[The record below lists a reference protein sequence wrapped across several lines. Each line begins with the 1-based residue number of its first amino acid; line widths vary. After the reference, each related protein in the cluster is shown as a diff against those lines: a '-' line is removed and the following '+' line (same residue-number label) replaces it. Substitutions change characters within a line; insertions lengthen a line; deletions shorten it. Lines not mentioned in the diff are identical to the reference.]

1 VIMYPAANSWVPA
14 PIILKYA
21 MPHYHA
27 YSDKELAYLLN
38 DSDEVAFTEIYNRFY
53 GILYRHG
60 YKSLPDPEALKDV
73 LQEVFVYLWNNRE
86 SINPEENLAAY
97 LYTAV
102 RNKLLNNFRHLKIKN
117 DYITSFQNYLDTNK
131 QPEADEAIRI
141 KQLIAIV
148 EAEVAMLPAQMR
160 LIFQMSRNNN
170 FSHQEIADQLNI
182 SVLTVR
188 KQVNNSLK
196 ILRLKLGSKFFL
208 LFF

>member
-1 VIMYPAANSWVPA
+1 
-14 PIILKYA
+14 
-21 MPHYHA
+21 MPHYDA

-38 DSDEVAFTEIYNRFY
+38 DGDEAAFTEIYNRFY
-53 GILYRHG
+53 GVLYRHG

-73 LQEVFVYLWNNRE
+73 LQEVFVYLWNNRKN
-86 SINPEENLAAY
+86 INAEEKLVSY

-117 DYITSFQNYLDTNK
+117 DYIISFQNYLDTNN

-148 EAEVAMLPAQMR
+148 ETEVALLPSQMR

-170 FSHQEIADQLNI
+170 FTHQEIADQLNI

>member
-1 VIMYPAANSWVPA
+1 
-14 PIILKYA
+14 
-21 MPHYHA
+21 MPHYRA
-27 YSDKELAYLLN
+27 YSDKELAYLLK
-38 DSDEVAFTEIYNRFY
+38 DSDETAFTEIYNRFY
-53 GILYRHG
+53 GILYRHA
-60 YKSLPDPEALKDV
+60 YKSLPDAEALKDV
-73 LQEVFVYLWNNRE
+73 LQEVFVYLWNNRD
-86 SINPEENLAAY
+86 SINPEDNLAAY

-102 RNKLLNNFRHLKIKN
+102 RNKILNNFRHLKIKN
-117 DYITSFQNYLDTNK
+117 DYIISFQNYLDTNK

-148 EAEVAMLPAQMR
+148 EAEVAMLPTQMR

-170 FSHQEIADQLNI
+170 LSHQEIADQLNI

-196 ILRLKLGSKFFL
+196 ILRLKLGNKFFL

>member
-1 VIMYPAANSWVPA
+1 
-14 PIILKYA
+14 
-21 MPHYHA
+21 MPLYHV

-38 DSDEVAFTEIYNRFY
+38 DGDELAFTEIYNRFY
-53 GILYRHG
+53 GLLYRHA

-73 LQEVFVYLWNNRE
+73 LQEVFVYLWNKRA
-86 SINPEENLAAY
+86 SINPEDNLAAY

-117 DYITSFQNYLDTNK
+117 DYITSFQDYLDNK

-170 FSHQEIADQLNI
+170 FSHQEIANQLNI

-196 ILRLKLGSKFFL
+196 ILRLKLGSKFFS